1 MYLVSSFGFFAVA
14 GVMALIMRAE
24 LSAPGLQVVSPEQYD
39 QLFTAHGTIMM
50 LLFATPVAFGFA
62 NYLVPLQIGAPDVAF
77 PRLNAL
83 AYGLYLFGGLMV
95 VAGFITPGGAADVGW
110 TANTPLSDDAH
121 SPGAH
126 AARAR
131 HVHVPYADRDRA
143 VTRPRSGQPAR
154 PRRTS

>member
-1 MYLVSSFGFFAVA
+1 LAGLLYLVSSFGFFAVA

-77 PRLNAL
+77 P
-83 AYGLYLFGGLMV
+83 
-95 VAGFITPGGAADVGW
+95 
-110 TANTPLSDDAH
+110 
-121 SPGAH
+121 
-126 AARAR
+126 
-131 HVHVPYADRDRA
+131 
-143 VTRPRSGQPAR
+143 
-154 PRRTS
+154 